1 MFSIPRRS
9 AKRLPCRVHRLG
21 NVHQLEKLCC
31 EPIPGRACGL
41 STVIGV
47 YLESGSEPIPR
58 HLPAV
63 TPPSSHIHFV
73 TGKLAEHSLRQ
84 VLDRLAPRVGF
95 DYSIQVL
102 NITVAALMTT
112 PWIARRIEAPPGT
125 TRVLIPGA
133 CRGPLEAFAEATPVP
148 VERGPEDLRRL
159 DEFFG
164 QQSHDLSAYG
174 QYDIEIIAEINHAPR
189 LALADL
195 LTEARRLRTD
205 GADRIDVGCDPG
217 SVWTGVDDAVRMLVN
232 EGFAVSIDSF
242 EPREITAAT
251 RAGAT
256 LVLSVNSTNVAAA
269 ADWGC
274 EVVVVPD
281 VPATLEG
288 FDETIERLA
297 NENVPLRVDPV
308 LEPIGFGFAA
318 SLGRYLDIRRRY
330 PAAEMMMGIGNLTE
344 LTDVD
349 SAGINVML
357 LGFCQEAGIR
367 SVLTTEVIHWAR
379 SSVKEC
385 DLGRR
390 LVHHAVTN
398 RTLPK
403 HVEPRLVTLRS
414 DTPQEFGDPELDRL
428 ATAIRDPNFRIFA
441 ERGEVHMVGAGLH
454 IASRD
459 PFLLFRQLAEAG
471 RNDVDP
477 SHAFYLGYEV
487 AKAVTALTLRK
498 DYRQDQALDWG
509 HLTQPEIAHGPSQA
523 AADVAKKAAPSA
535 PVGEPS

>member
-1 MFSIPRRS
+1 MSS
-9 AKRLPCRVHRLG
+9 
-21 NVHQLEKLCC
+21 
-31 EPIPGRACGL
+31 
-41 STVIGV
+41 
-47 YLESGSEPIPR
+47 
-58 HLPAV
+58 PAR
-63 TPPSSHIHFV
+63 IHFV

-84 VLDRLAPRVGF
+84 VLERLAPRVGF
-95 DYSIQVL
+95 EYSIQVL

-112 PWIARRIEAPPGT
+112 PWIARRLAVPPGT
-125 TRVLIPGA
+125 SRVLIPGS
-133 CRGPLEAFAEATPVP
+133 CRGPLDIFAEVTPLP

-164 QQSHDLSAYG
+164 QQSRDLSAYG
-174 QYDIEIIAEINHAPR
+174 EYDIEIIAEINHAPR
-189 LALADL
+189 LSAAELLA
-195 LTEARRLRTD
+195 EARRLWDD

-217 SVWTGVDDAVRMLVN
+217 SVWAGVGDAVRMLID

-242 EPREITAAT
+242 EPREIAAAT
-251 RAGAT
+251 RAGAS
-256 LVLSVNSTNVAAA
+256 LVLSVNSTNAAAA

-288 FDETIERLA
+288 FDDTIERLT
-297 NENVPLRVDPV
+297 NEGVPHRLDPV
-308 LEPIGFGFAA
+308 LEPIGFGFAV
-318 SLGRYLDIRRRY
+318 SLGRYLETRRRY

-357 LGFCQEAGIR
+357 LGFCQECEIR
-367 SVLTTEVIHWAR
+367 SVLTTEVIHWAK

-414 DTPQEFGDPELDRL
+414 GKPQEFGDTELDRL

-454 IASRD
+454 LAARD

-471 RNDVDP
+471 RDDVDP

-487 AKAVTALTLRK
+487 AKAVTALTLGK

-509 HLTQPEIAHGPSQA
+509 HLTQPEIAHGPSQVA
-523 AADVAKKAAPSA
+523 AEVAKKAAESA
-535 PVGEPS
+535 PVAEPS